1 MQFLSERMKI
11 EQVKKLLTNL
21 HDKNECVIHIR
32 NLKQAFNHGFI
43 WRKKK
48 VIKFNQDGWPK
59 PYIDVNTKLRLKV
72 KNNFK
77 KYFFKLISN
86 VVFGKTMD
94 NVRKQY

>member
-1 MQFLSERMKI
+1 MCYSHKKFKASIQSWINLD
-11 EQVKKLLTNL
+11 KKL
-21 HDKNECVIHIR
+21 
-32 NLKQAFNHGFI
+32 
-43 WRKKK
+43 
-48 VIKFNQDGWPK
+48 IKFNQDGWLK

-77 KYFFKLISN
+77 KDFFKLISN